1 MSTTITIIGTAILS
15 LLLAGY
21 LAQQYLPPPKPKI
34 VGIDLGT
41 TYSCIGV
48 YQAVTGDVK
57 VLVDSA
63 NHKTVPSMVAFTG
76 SDVLVGYDAL
86 EQAERNPMSTIYD
99 AKRFIGKIFTPSEV
113 AREAA
118 RYQFKIKE
126 HNGLIRFV
134 VGSNDNLTEV
144 TPEYVGSRILLELR
158 QTAQETL
165 EAPVTMAVM
174 SVPAEFNELQRNY
187 TKLAAKLAGIDVLR
201 VINEPTAAALAYGLH
216 KKDGVSNVLVVDLGG
231 GTLDVSLLSV
241 QGGMFV
247 TMAMA
252 GNNRLGGQDFN
263 QRVMAHFLKLI
274 EKKFNK
280 VLNNPEDLQKLRL
293 LVEEAKLNLTSGNSS
308 WIDINLQSLGKDA
321 VFRDNFTRETFEELN
336 SDLFLKVLQPIQVVL
351 QEAEMPTKEVDE
363 IVLVGGST
371 RIPKVRQLIR
381 NYFGKDPNVA
391 IDPEL
396 AVAYG
401 VAIQAGIIGGLWPLQ
416 VSAIEIQRHIK
427 KIHVT

>member
-1 MSTTITIIGTAILS
+1 MSTSITIIGTAILS

-57 VLVDSA
+57 VLVDKS
-63 NHKTVPSMVAFTG
+63 NHKTIPSMVAFTSG
-76 SDVLVGYDAL
+76 DVLVGYHAL
-86 EQAERNPMSTIYD
+86 AQAEENPLSTVYD
-99 AKRFIGKIFTPSEV
+99 AKRFIGKLFKPEEV
-113 AREAA
+113 AREAE

-126 HNGLIRFV
+126 QNGLIRFV
-134 VGSNDNLTEV
+134 VGPHDNQTEV
-144 TPEYVGSRILLELR
+144 TPEYIGSRILLELR
-158 QTAQETL
+158 QTAEDKL
-165 EAPVTMAVM
+165 ESPVTKAVI

-187 TKLAAKLAGIDVLR
+187 TKQAAKLAGIEVLR
-201 VINEPTAAALAYGLH
+201 VINEPTAAALAYGLD
-216 KKDGVSNVLVVDLGG
+216 KKDSVSNVMVVDLGG
-231 GTLDVSLLSV
+231 GTLDVSLLNV

-263 QRVMAHFLKLI
+263 QRMLSHLHKVI
-274 EKKFNK
+274 EMRFNK
-280 VLNNPEDLQKLRL
+280 PLNNAEDLQKLRL
-293 LVEEAKLNLTSGNSS
+293 LVEDVKLNLTAENSTLMEIS
-308 WIDINLQSLGKDA
+308 LSSLGKGV
-321 VFRDNFTRETFEELN
+321 VFRENFTREIFEELN
-336 SDLFLKVLQPIQVVL
+336 SDLFRKVLQPIEIVL
-351 QEAEMPTKEVDE
+351 KETELLPEAVDE

-381 NYFGKDPNVA
+381 DYFKKDPNVS

-401 VAIQAGIIGGLWPLQ
+401 VAIQAGIIGGVWPLQ
-416 VSAIEIQRHIK
+416 VSAIEIQQNVK